1 MHFFNSI
8 SLIIHIVRFSI
19 SILWTYYCLLSLY
32 IIWLIPF
39 PNQPLLPC
47 VYNLQGNASLYQIF
61 NYRHLLD
68 WTFFL
73 ELYYMAFSCC
83 PGYNLLI
90 TRFYLKMINLVSRQI
105 FKIYVK
111 QLNCFTSI
119 SHFVC
124 LLSSCLYD
132 LSHSMYVLCIMHDK
146 MFSWVFDTF
155 VKKYFQDMVLFFTN
169 G

>member
-1 MHFFNSI
+1 M
-8 SLIIHIVRFSI
+8 
-19 SILWTYYCLLSLY
+19 
-32 IIWLIPF
+32 PF
-39 PNQPLLPC
+39 PNLYLLPC
-47 VYNLQGNASLYQIF
+47 VYNLQGNACLYQIF
-61 NYRHLLD
+61 NYSHLLD

-124 LLSSCLYD
+124 LLSSSLYD

-155 VKKYFQDMVLFFTN
+155 VKKYFQDMVLFFYKWISDNSVVLAHSYWHQPTILN
-169 G
+169 VLFGCYFEIYYY